1 MKNFKL
7 SLAILVALCLLISV
21 FVVAC
26 NDGDDA
32 AADTTEVGSVSA
44 IESGSDASSDTS
56 SDTSDTEKAGGTT
69 EAQVAQT
76 IGASGELSDDGFV
89 KVSWG
94 DCEK

>member
-21 FVVAC
+21 FAVAC
-26 NDGDDA
+26 NSDDT
-32 AADTTEVGSVSA
+32 AADTTEAGSVSA
-44 IESGSDASSDTS
+44 LESGSDSS

-69 EAQVAQT
+69 EAQVAET

>member
-32 AADTTEVGSVSA
+32 AADTTEAGSVSA
-44 IESGSDASSDTS
+44 LESGSDSS

-69 EAQVAQT
+69 EAQVAET